1 MRFFHGF
8 LRKRRKEMKIFITAD
23 IEGITGASHWDE
35 TDKKNADYAEYR
47 EQMTAEV
54 AAACEGAL
62 KAGATEIWVKDAHWT
77 GRNILAGKLPKEVQL
92 VREWSGHPFQ
102 MMQELDNTF
111 FAAMAIGYHSRAA
124 SGTSPLAHTMTG
136 NITYIKINGQ
146 YAAEFMI
153 SAYTAGLVEVPVVFI
168 SGDAGVCQE
177 AQALIPGIHSVAVMK
192 GMGSSTISIHPH
204 LAVEKIR
211 SGVEAALKGDAAKCR
226 LQMPD
231 WFSVEVRYR
240 NHASAYHASFFP
252 GVSLKEPHIVQFET
266 GGYFEVLR
274 FFAFCLD

>member
-1 MRFFHGF
+1 
-8 LRKRRKEMKIFITAD
+8 MKIYITAD

-35 TDKKNADYAEYR
+35 TDKKNADYAEFR

-62 KAGATEIWVKDAHWT
+62 NAGASEIWVKDAHWT
-77 GRNILAGKLPKEVQL
+77 GRNIFPGKLPQQVKL
-92 VREWSGHPFQ
+92 VREWSGHPFE

-111 FAAMAIGYHSRAA
+111 HAALAIGYHSRAA
-124 SGTSPLAHTMTG
+124 SGTSPLAHTMNT

-153 SAYTAGLVEVPVVFI
+153 SAYTAELVGVPMVFV

-177 AQALIPGIHSVAVMK
+177 AQALIPNLYSVAVMQ
-192 GMGSSTISIHPH
+192 GLGSSTISIHPK

-211 SGVEAALKGDAAKCR
+211 LGVEQALKGDVAKCR
-226 LQMPD
+226 LQMPGH
-231 WFSVEVRYR
+231 FSVEVRYR
-240 NHASAYHASFFP
+240 NHASAYRASFFP
-252 GVSLKEPHIVQFET
+252 GVSLKEPHIVQFEVDN
-266 GGYFEVLR
+266 YFEVLR
-274 FFAFCLD
+274 FFSFGLD

>member
-1 MRFFHGF
+1 
-8 LRKRRKEMKIFITAD
+8 MKIYITAD

-35 TDKKNADYAEYR
+35 TDKKNADYAEFR

-62 KAGATEIWVKDAHWT
+62 NAGASEIWVKDAHWT
-77 GRNILAGKLPKEVQL
+77 GRNIFPGKLPQQVKL
-92 VREWSGHPFQ
+92 VREWSGHPFE

-111 FAAMAIGYHSRAA
+111 HAALAIGYHSRAA
-124 SGTSPLAHTMTG
+124 SGTSPLAHTMNT

-153 SAYTAGLVEVPVVFI
+153 SAYTAELVGVPMVFV

-177 AQALIPGIHSVAVMK
+177 AQALIPNLYSVAVMQ
-192 GMGSSTISIHPH
+192 GLGSSTISIHPK

-211 SGVEAALKGDAAKCR
+211 LGVEQALKGDVAKCR
-226 LQMPD
+226 LQMPGH
-231 WFSVEVRYR
+231 FSVEVRYR
-240 NHASAYHASFFP
+240 NHASAYRASFFP
-252 GVSLKEPHIVQFET
+252 GVSLKEPHIVQFEADN
-266 GGYFEVLR
+266 YFEVLR
-274 FFAFCLD
+274 FFSFGLD